1 MMGNHMKIIRF
12 RKVGSAIAILAM
24 PVIIFGC
31 SGNPSKYRPAT
42 ESPTA
47 KPTQRP
53 TPTPKPTPTPSR
65 AERRER
71 EREAKRQAK
80 REAAR
85 EREAEREQ
93 QAKQES
99 EDERRTI
106 FKEIVAAEDRAQQEA
121 DQEYPPEVG
130 VDVMPGINRN
140 RELEEKYRAQVAE
153 QHGLS
158 KEELRK
164 IVVEGATKRWP
175 LQ

>member
-1 MMGNHMKIIRF
+1 MLKTYEKITLI
-12 RKVGSAIAILAM
+12 GSLVVTLTTGCISQKE
-24 PVIIFGC
+24 PV
-31 SGNPSKYRPAT
+31 KTRPMSTSAPT
-42 ESPTA
+42 ETPIPTA
-47 KPTQRP
+47 TPEP
-53 TPTPKPTPTPSR
+53 TPTLSR

-71 EREAKRQAK
+71 KREAK

-85 EREAEREQ
+85 ERKAEQEAEREQ